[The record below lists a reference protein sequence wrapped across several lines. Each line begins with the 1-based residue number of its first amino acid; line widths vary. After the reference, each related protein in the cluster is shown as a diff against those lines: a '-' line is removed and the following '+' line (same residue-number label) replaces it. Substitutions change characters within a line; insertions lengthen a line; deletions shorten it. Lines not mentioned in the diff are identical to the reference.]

1 MIVVVVVTRGGD
13 PRGGR
18 LIHCGYVDNTGLS
31 ILRNS
36 SKGHLVEVV
45 ARAASASKGELIKRL
60 PTPQGPFW
68 TRKTYAC
75 SNAKQLLITRMPE
88 WNGPPFYQ
96 RGGQI

>member
-1 MIVVVVVTRGGD
+1 MKNDSSSKEGGD

-18 LIHCGYVDNTGLS
+18 LIHCGYVDNSGLS
-31 ILRNS
+31 ILENS
-36 SKGHLVEVV
+36 NKGNLVEVV
-45 ARAASASKGELIKRL
+45 ARVVTASKGELMNRL

-88 WNGPPFYQ
+88 WNDPLF
-96 RGGQI
+96 